1 MNATR
6 HLGSDEIIERV
17 FPASD
22 RPVAVPDHLATC
34 SECQERVANLREA
47 WLLDRGAVSGAVD
60 DLPSE
65 FWEAQAAAAMAAV
78 RSAGAVAR
86 EAGEADGAEEAAV
99 AEVRVFPARARGIL
113 RHPAIAFSSLAAALL
128 LVGGLSLVRSGGT
141 VPAVRTAAVTSMEKT
156 PALVNDASDEELL
169 VSIDRVLEDS
179 SLAGFLVEETL

>member
-17 FPASD
+17 FPAGD

-34 SECQERVANLREA
+34 AECQERVANLREA

-78 RSAGAVAR
+78 RSG
-86 EAGEADGAEEAAV
+86 AGEAEGVEGATV
-99 AEVRVFPARARGIL
+99 AEVREFPGRARGIL

-141 VPAVRTAAVTSMEKT
+141 VPAVKTAAVTSIKT

>member
-17 FPASD
+17 FPAGD
-22 RPVAVPDHLATC
+22 RPVAVPDHLAAC
-34 SECQERVANLREA
+34 AECQERVANLREA

-60 DLPSE
+60 DLPFE
-65 FWEAQAAAAMAAV
+65 FWDAQAAAVMAAV
-78 RSAGAVAR
+78 RSG
-86 EAGEADGAEEAAV
+86 AGEAEDAEGAAIAV
-99 AEVRVFPARARGIL
+99 VREFPGRARGIL

-128 LVGGLSLVRSGGT
+128 LVGALSLMRSSGT
-141 VPAVRTAAVTSMEKT
+141 VPAMKTAAVTSMEKT